1 MHTSHTFSRRL
12 RGLHKRKI
20 GAEARMWRELSA
32 ATKARLNAYG
42 MSMRL
47 KAEIIG
53 KVQEENIGNRMRE
66 MPEFGLAD
74 ALDSGRG

>member
-1 MHTSHTFSRRL
+1 
-12 RGLHKRKI
+12 
-20 GAEARMWRELSA
+20 MWRELSA